1 MDCKLSIMLC
11 SKSPDKETFKPERA
25 VYNQN
30 RGRSSQSE
38 IQELRSQIQELQ
50 QGTVISQNQP
60 PTDSVSVS
68 QRSQVS
74 QILTNKSIMGGRN
87 EQAQNRQAQHAGAF
101 VTQRHVRASIQTVR
115 AWTDPFANTTA
126 ENECDTNADTS
137 CLDKNFIVLTATFCT
152 GTADIYAYDTSIKS
166 IENVPIVSA
175 ATAYD
180 DPVTGDTCILVF
192 NESLYYGE
200 RFDHLLIN
208 PHRLRSYGIPFW
220 DNPFD
225 PDHSL
230 CIEVHHDLHIPL

>member
-74 QILTNKSIMGGRN
+74 QISTNKSIMGGRN
-87 EQAQNRQAQHAGAF
+87 EQAQNRQARHAGA
-101 VTQRHVRASIQTVR
+101 VATQRHVQASTQTVR
-115 AWTDPFANTTA
+115 AWTDPIANTTA
-126 ENECDTNADTS
+126 ENKCDTNADTC
-137 CLDKNFIVLTATFCT
+137 CLGKIWIVLTATFT
-152 GTADIYAYDTSIKS
+152 TADVYAYVTSIKP
-166 IENVPIVSA
+166 IENVPFVSA
-175 ATAYD
+175 AT
-180 DPVTGDTCILVF
+180 V
-192 NESLYYGE
+192 
-200 RFDHLLIN
+200 
-208 PHRLRSYGIPFW
+208 
-220 DNPFD
+220 
-225 PDHSL
+225 
-230 CIEVHHDLHIPL
+230 